1 MKAYDVKVR
10 LDDFRPLT
18 WRDLII
24 PANIT
29 FRDLDIIL
37 KILWDFAGGHL
48 SQFSFP
54 NEDIFISPNN
64 YHDPFNESIDGSCQI
79 IDEFFDIFKK
89 CYWEY
94 DFGDG
99 WSFTI
104 EIKKTVDLD
113 KDYPVIKRYKGE
125 YNPQDDIGGVWGLE
139 KLIKNSPDELTTFDK
154 DFVQMDLEDYKDNY
168 LYEF

>member
-29 FRDLDIIL
+29 FNDLDIIL
-37 KILWDFAGGHL
+37 KLLWDFAGGHL

-54 NEDIFISPNN
+54 NENIFISPNN
-64 YHDPFNESIDGSCQI
+64 TYDSFNETIDGSKEI
-79 IDEFFDIFKK
+79 IDEFFEVFKK

-104 EIKKTVDLD
+104 EIKKIIDSDV
-113 KDYPVIKRYKGE
+113 DYPVIKRFKGE
-125 YNPQDDIGGVWGLE
+125 YNPMDDIGGVWGLE
-139 KLIKNSPDELTTFDK
+139 NLIKNNPDELTTFNQE
-154 DFVQMDLEDYKDNY
+154 FVQSKLEYYKDYY
-168 LYEF
+168 LY